1 MNFKSIALFLVVY
14 SVLVCVQCYDRNNH
28 GELDSSKQDLNA
40 KSRIINDITID
51 LNKQFLNSINTS
63 LLNEMVVYLNDLIF
77 RINSHVYNKTESG
90 QLGDVF
96 KKNISKKI
104 LKLVQVAHD
113 LDKTLPNTSHT
124 LNSSLV
130 K

>member
-14 SVLVCVQCYDRNNH
+14 SVQCYDRNNH

-77 RINSHVYNKTESG
+77 RINSHVYNKTG

-96 KKNISKKI
+96 KQNISKKI

-124 LNSSLV
+124 LNSSFV